1 MADLMILVMSFI
13 SCLKDEKKVIQ
24 AVVKLEKEFACYK
37 NILKKAIYFSF
48 FVWETIYGKRNQ
60 KFWNLNKIFLHNLKI
75 NMKS

>member
-13 SCLKDEKKVIQ
+13 FCLKDEKKVIQ

-48 FVWETIYGKRNQ
+48 LFEKLFTVKGI
-60 KFWNLNKIFLHNLKI
+60 
-75 NMKS
+75 KSFEF